1 MISFPES
8 SSEVKIPVT
17 FTHPH
22 HSSMPKQLNFAFL
35 NAAITTRAD
44 RQAPKQQT
52 IQLQDPVVHAHH
64 FPEVVLPVV
73 IHTHTLQRI

>member
-17 FTHPH
+17 FTRLH

-44 RQAPKQQT
+44 RQAPKRPNLT
-52 IQLQDPVVHAHH
+52 LQDPIVHAHH
-64 FPEVVLPVV
+64 FPEVVLPVI
-73 IHTHTLQRI
+73 IHTNTLQRI